1 MVQVKDLIKAL
12 QKMPQNLE
20 VCVEHTELDGF
31 IGINN
36 AIETKDE
43 DENEKICLLTYEY

>member
-12 QKMPQNLE
+12 QKMPQNLD

-36 AIETKDE
+36 AFISFANNRTIFFCDLS
-43 DENEKICLLTYEY
+43 I